1 MTYHFTTQQV
11 RNLQRGTRA
20 VLLFGIVTSISANVL
35 HSLTRPEAAS
45 EPEWRLVAAAVL
57 SAFAP
62 LALFACTELVSRIPV
77 HSKVLSVVRLVI
89 TFAVGGFAA
98 WVSYWHMESV
108 ARQLGETD
116 GTQYVYP
123 LIIDGMMI
131 VATISLIELGRVA
144 RSIRQAEEAARTP
157 KVDSPQG
164 ADPKATVT
172 ADAPTERSGQPR
184 RRGQPRRPR
193 PRPRPAS
200 QTQPVAEP
208 DETEPASPAPAGT
221 SR

>member
-184 RRGQPRRPR
+184 RAR

-200 QTQPVAEP
+200 ETQPVAEP